1 MQNSETEFKIMIS
14 TGQSREQGERNKTDT
29 FPAVR
34 IVLVLQTEF
43 WSMYVSFTVVT
54 VKEKL

>member
-1 MQNSETEFKIMIS
+1 MQKSETELKIMIS
-14 TGQSREQGERNKTDT
+14 TGQSREQGDRTKTDT
-29 FPAVR
+29 LPAVR

-43 WSMYVSFTVVT
+43 RSMYVSFTVVP